1 MARQKEFESP
11 TFLLGDTKGNTS
23 SIPYNTQKSP
33 YVRGFLMLR
42 FIMSENI
49 IGNAIV
55 PVNIGRTVYG
65 KSVVLR

>member
-11 TFLLGDTKGNTS
+11 TFPLGDTKGNTS